1 LNRFFVDVENII
13 EQENY
18 IRMDDQEDRK
28 HILKVLRL
36 NIGDCVEISD
46 GCGYVYIAEIQSISE
61 SAIDL
66 KLLEKRKSEAEPDV
80 KITLFQSIPKSD
92 KMEIIIQKT
101 VELGITEI
109 VPVISRRTVVRL
121 HSKNEQKKLERWRKI
136 ASEAAKQCK
145 RGIIPNVHPPISF
158 EQMLEQICQYDFVVI
173 PYEKEKELGLKDLL
187 KNRGPAWK
195 KIGIVIGPE
204 GGFAEEEISTAKR
217 AGAVSVTLGPRILRT
232 ETAGFVALSIFMYEI
247 GDLGGI

>member
-1 LNRFFVDVENII
+1 MNRFFVDVENII

-28 HILKVLRL
+28 HLLKVLRL

>member
-1 LNRFFVDVENII
+1 MNRFFVDVENII

>member
-1 LNRFFVDVENII
+1 MNRFFVDVENII
-13 EQENY
+13 EEENY

-46 GCGYVYIAEIQSISE
+46 GCGHVYIAEIQSISE

-109 VPVISRRTVVRL
+109 VPVISQRTVVRL

-158 EQMLEQICQYDFVVI
+158 EQMLERICQYDFVAI

-187 KNRGPAWK
+187 KNCGPAWK

-204 GGFAEEEISTAKR
+204 GGFTEEEISIAKR

>member
-1 LNRFFVDVENII
+1 MNRFFVDVENII

-109 VPVISRRTVVRL
+109 VPVISQRTVVRL